1 MKVLFILLT
10 LLVTMVSCKKEVL
23 IDGTEFTE
31 YRISQH
37 RSTNAIQKI
46 KTHEIEGKAMF
57 SSSCEYVLTE
67 NIGQINKL
75 TGLSNG
81 MDHQENSI
89 RIGWV
94 YENGAF
100 DLYAYYYYK
109 GERSEHKLT
118 TVLTDEVFE
127 FKISIT
133 LEGYHIDIND
143 EKSFFNASF
152 DELDTSYLLYPYFGG
167 EAPFPN
173 SIHGDKECKI
183 YLQIN

>member
-1 MKVLFILLT
+1 MRKLLILLT

-23 IDGTEFTE
+23 INGTNFTE
-31 YRISQH
+31 YRISEH
-37 RSTNAIQKI
+37 RSTNTIHKI
-46 KTHEIEGKAMF
+46 KTHVIEGKAMF
-57 SSSCEYVLTE
+57 SASCEYELTE

-81 MDHQENSI
+81 LDHQKNSI

-100 DLYAYYYYK
+100 DLYSYSYYN
-109 GERSEHKLT
+109 GERTEQKLT
-118 TVLTDEVFE
+118 SVLTDEVFS
-127 FKISIT
+127 FKIGIE
-133 LEGYHIDIND
+133 LNRYYIIINGV
-143 EKSFFNASF
+143 EYNTPVSF
-152 DELDTSYLLYPYFGG
+152 DELDNSYLLYPYFGG
-167 EAPFPN
+167 KEPFPN